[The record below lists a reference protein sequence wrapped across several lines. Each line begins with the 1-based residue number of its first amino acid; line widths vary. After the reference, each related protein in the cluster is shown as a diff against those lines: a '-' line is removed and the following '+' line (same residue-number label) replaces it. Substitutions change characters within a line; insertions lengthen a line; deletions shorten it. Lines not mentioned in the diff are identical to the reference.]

1 MEDAV
6 NTVTELDKKLDQIRN
21 LGYEVH
27 FDWFG
32 GTGGGACQL
41 GNRLCLFLDLAMG
54 AEEHLAI
61 VNDLLQQTMTNDRRV
76 A

>member
-1 MEDAV
+1 V
-6 NTVTELDKKLDQIRN
+6 NTIAELERKLEKIRQ

-32 GTGGGACQL
+32 GTGGGACQM
-41 GNRLCLFLDLAMG
+41 GNRCCLFLDLAVG
-54 AEEHLAI
+54 AEEHLATA
-61 VNDLLQQTMTNDRRV
+61 NDLLRQLGHDEKRV